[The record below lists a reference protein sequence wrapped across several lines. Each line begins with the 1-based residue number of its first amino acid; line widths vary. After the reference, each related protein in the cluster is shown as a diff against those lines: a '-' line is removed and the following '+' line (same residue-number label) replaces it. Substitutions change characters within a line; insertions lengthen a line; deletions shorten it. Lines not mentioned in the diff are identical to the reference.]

1 MNVPVVHYDIRA
13 VAGVTRAACGI
24 DNTIDEFDVFQSS
37 NNRNYITC
45 EDCRAKIDLLAEFG
59 GAAIMAPQDHDNPRW
74 FIDAVKEAVEEI
86 LRENPVQF
94 VQNIVQPES
103 LSASEVYR
111 QTRGLLE
118 HSSAHAPLPVNF
130 AEFNHQALGVW
141 AAANDLVREWSYD
154 TNMVRRLSFDEK
166 PNGRF
171 TLNVLGGHNE
181 RHIELTPANMEE
193 LMDLIGVVYYG
204 AIEESSEDYM
214 VRLMKRAIAE
224 DRAEETKRVQDWER
238 LVQERAWRVLGISG

>member
-59 GAAIMAPQDHDNPRW
+59 
-74 FIDAVKEAVEEI
+74 
-86 LRENPVQF
+86 
-94 VQNIVQPES
+94 
-103 LSASEVYR
+103 
-111 QTRGLLE
+111 
-118 HSSAHAPLPVNF
+118 
-130 AEFNHQALGVW
+130 
-141 AAANDLVREWSYD
+141 
-154 TNMVRRLSFDEK
+154 
-166 PNGRF
+166 
-171 TLNVLGGHNE
+171 
-181 RHIELTPANMEE
+181 
-193 LMDLIGVVYYG
+193 VVYYG

>member
-59 GAAIMAPQDHDNPRW
+59 GAAIMAPQDHDNRRW
-74 FIDAVKEAVEEI
+74 FIDAVKETLEEI

-111 QTRGLLE
+111 QGRGLLE
-118 HSSAHAPLPVNF
+118 NSSAHAPLPVNF

-154 TNMVRRLSFDEK
+154 T
-166 PNGRF
+166 
-171 TLNVLGGHNE
+171 
-181 RHIELTPANMEE
+181 NMEE

-224 DRAEETKRVQDWER
+224 DRAEETKRVQDWDR